1 MAEEVFMDIP
11 QVQKMA
17 ESFGNFGE
25 ILEGVSKALE
35 VAILVLKT
43 TAFVGLVGGFAVERY
58 LSMVKPRVD
67 KMAKKLHELQ
77 TDLKG
82 AINHYQNGDEF
93 RFTAFP
99 LSLEHIFFPFIFV

>member
-25 ILEGVSKALE
+25 VLQGVAKALE
-35 VAILVLKT
+35 VAIMVLRT

-58 LSMVKPRVD
+58 LSMIKPRVENL
-67 KMAKKLHELQ
+67 AKKMEE
-77 TDLKG
+77 LKG
-82 AINHYQNGDEF
+82 DLTSAITHYQTGDTSGSR
-93 RFTAFP
+93 RF
-99 LSLEHIFFPFIFV
+99 V